1 MAINLTTEAEKY
13 ALYLPSIQMNSAI
26 NIVSDDDRT
35 LRDAAL
41 PHNLHATDLNFL
53 DKDNKYW
60 HYKYCLA
67 TAATFKNEK
76 RGNAVAY
83 KDASTFVLG
92 DSGGFQIGSGTLD
105 DTRKWK
111 RHQTDTDR
119 ITSLWRSSEI
129 KRSIMKWLDTSC
141 DYGMTLD
148 MPLWAMKPQFRNS
161 PFHHLNLQQLTELT
175 EENLKF
181 MQSERG
187 KYGSCKLLNVL
198 QGEDDAQEKYW
209 YDAVTKYQF
218 EGWAFAGEV
227 GRRGGIYR
235 AVRMFLQ
242 LREDKLL
249 DKGYDWVHMLGLS
262 TMNWCPLLTKIEW
275 IIRKSVNSNFK
286 ISTDS
291 SSPYMNAGKLSKYNW
306 LNTYGAN
313 IRRDWSTS
321 AVKIPTGYG
330 YANFPNRMP
339 LNTANPPHLPK
350 PLLSPIASMLS
361 VQDLNFKTDE
371 MEKRRL
377 DIFADEVL
385 VNHNVFTYVQSV
397 IKANEAVFGANPT
410 APQSMMEAVGAL
422 DEIFAASDW
431 RTALDERKDILKRAA
446 KK

>member
-35 LRDAAL
+35 LRHAAL

-76 RGNAVAY
+76 HGNAVAY
-83 KDASTFVLG
+83 KDAGTFVLG

-175 EENLKF
+175 EENLQF

-291 SSPYMNAGKLSKYNW
+291 SSPYYNAGKLSKYNW

-313 IRRDWSTS
+313 IRKDWSTS

-397 IKANEAVFGANPT
+397 IKANEAVFGAKPT
-410 APQSMMEAVGAL
+410 APQPMLEAVGAL
-422 DEIFAASDW
+422 EEIFAASDW
-431 RTALDERKDILKRAA
+431 RTALDERKQILKRAA

>member
-1 MAINLTTEAEKY
+1 MAVNLTTEAEKY

-35 LRDAAL
+35 LRSAPL
-41 PHNLHATDLNFL
+41 PHQLHATDLNFL

-83 KDASTFVLG
+83 KGADTFVLG

-105 DTRKWK
+105 DTRAWK
-111 RHQTDTDR
+111 KYKSDTDK
-119 ITSLWRSSEI
+119 ISSLWRSSEI

-148 MPLWAMKPQFRNS
+148 MPLWAMKSQFRNS

-175 EENLKF
+175 EENLQF
-181 MQSERG
+181 MLSERG

-209 YDAVTKYQF
+209 YDAVTKYKF

-235 AVRMFLQ
+235 TVRMFLQ

-313 IRRDWSTS
+313 IRKDWSTS
-321 AVKIPTGYG
+321 AIKIPTGYG
-330 YANFPNRMP
+330 YANHPKRMP
-339 LNTANPPHLPK
+339 LNRANSPHLPQ

-371 MEKRRL
+371 MQKRRL

-397 IKANEAVFGANPT
+397 IKANEAVFAAKPT
-410 APQSMMEAVGAL
+410 APQAMMDAVGAL

-446 KK
+446 RK